1 MIDSE
6 ISLIDSN
13 ILVYAYDSNENDKH
27 IISKNIL
34 NKCWKKEVSY
44 ALSTQNLSELF
55 VVTTKKI
62 SNPISMK
69 EMEENIKDIINFSN
83 FQILKIKPK
92 TILNAIKLSFE
103 YKAHYWD
110 SLIASVMQ
118 ENNIN
123 TIITEDEDFKKI
135 PWLEVTNPFKEDVKS
150 ESEKNNELVE

>member
-1 MIDSE
+1 MNYMIDSE

-69 EMEENIKDIINFSN
+69 EME
-83 FQILKIKPK
+83 
-92 TILNAIKLSFE
+92 
-103 YKAHYWD
+103 
-110 SLIASVMQ
+110 
-118 ENNIN
+118 NNIN

>member
-110 SLIASVMQ
+110 SLIYLFIKA
-118 ENNIN
+118 E
-123 TIITEDEDFKKI
+123 
-135 PWLEVTNPFKEDVKS
+135 
-150 ESEKNNELVE
+150 

>member
-1 MIDSE
+1 MNYMIDSE

-110 SLIASVMQ
+110 SLIYLFIKIAAKSASETSIRKPPVSAVRGLP
-118 ENNIN
+118 
-123 TIITEDEDFKKI
+123 DCR
-135 PWLEVTNPFKEDVKS
+135 
-150 ESEKNNELVE
+150 ELRYRR